1 MSPAHRDRLEDLDP
15 WVEEERQ
22 AWRDHLVDQDPPDL
36 QASLDPRQVDFSSLD
51 NAHRQAKHLPP
62 PVVSE
67 VQ

>member
-22 AWRDHLVDQDPPDL
+22 AWRDHLVDRDPPDL

-51 NAHRQAKHLPP
+51 NAHRQAT
-62 PVVSE
+62 
-67 VQ
+67 